1 MNSRTFAEPKNK
13 NSTTFAP
20 VFGKKLPDRIFTPE
34 SVNKVHELSS
44 PNFGRNFGDVK
55 VESPSL
61 KQSRPLSLSG
71 PDHYPFSGACHT
83 CTPRFQTKMKINQ
96 PGDKYEQEAD
106 RVASYVVNE
115 TSLVPKLT
123 SRERSALP
131 IQRQEIKKG
140 TTEEEKY
147 KEAAK
152 KTGEAF
158 LETPIGKRITDKAKE
173 LGEDFVSTLPG
184 KIVAGTVAA
193 GAVGAIVAKNAE
205 LPIQPP
211 AIPLDKV
218 TPGLSMKIT
227 YKGPVRN
234 PTDASI
240 AFTYKFGGEKKGS
253 KKPTKTKSEQFREE
267 TARMAYEQ
275 YKFRESMKT
284 PEQKAEDEAFMQW
297 YIVKQTQDPSSP
309 LYIPGIVPKKEAS
322 KIEEKKEEEKA
333 PLQRKEA
340 NSCESTTGTPSIVHN
355 VLRSSG
361 HPLDP
366 VTRNFMESR
375 FGHDFSEVRLHTDSN
390 AAKSARSI
398 NAHAYT
404 AGQNIVFGSD
414 RFKPDTKSGRRLL
427 AHELTHVIQQDS
439 SNAVLQRLP
448 ASVTCSSRKTGRPA
462 KAVRW
467 LAAEKEIGNQV
478 HSAIETRT
486 AGDHE
491 RHFAVQMV
499 QNSLDRN
506 PADVSESSLTQKC
519 GSPLP
524 AAVKSRLEPQFK
536 QPLDSLR
543 IHVGEE
549 GEHVARNH
557 SATAVSEGTNIYF
570 SPGAYAPGT
579 DRGDRILRHEIT
591 HYLQQRAG
599 SRQYNNRWPIKALE
613 AEADLSTTR
622 ANGPINVMGG
632 ALASQPLCMK
642 TFVSTVGGNPYLDKA
657 VKFYQLWENETAIRI
672 GSYQEIVKKLSS
684 RKTPLPKF
692 RIVAH
697 ANGLNLFLPLLAGAK
712 SYAGLPALGLQTRK
726 ALTVELGRLAHPTSD
741 MTSTVHG
748 WLSGKATANTAK
760 GKALKALLGR
770 LRLTTALSDIW
781 KELIWWVVDEH
792 FAKNV
797 KEDPAVAGGP
807 KKTTAA
813 QRKALKKKIKLAQ
826 VAVRATA
833 QSALPSTA
841 QKGDIN
847 NLRTEVLAAFKAKS
861 WSWGNVPAGYLKE
874 RLDRLKHKDVVA
886 LRKEVKAGIFE
897 KNLAAVK
904 GCVSNKTY
912 IEIRGCNIGS
922 NDAYLNAI
930 REFFGTKPNRLPSIS
945 APKLYQFFGT
955 PGTLVLPEGSKR
967 PPVAESLKFLFE
979 ETFHDASL
987 VKDVVN
993 AVKAAKLTSVSGLA
1007 KVLRYADTKA
1017 EFEAWW
1023 KMKQK
1028 AKGVADANLKS
1039 ATLKDFQ
1046 DFLST
1051 APPRT
1056 FPVNAPGVSTKSLW
1070 CFILLSSTAIK
1081 AILAWIKDQGY
1092 TLPGGADPLR
1102 TFFGGSSKWGRR
1114 KFRKS
1119 MRKLFVDWLGD
1130 KYPVPDKIYFSED
1143 PEYKKNIR
1151 KLP

>member
-1 MNSRTFAEPKNK
+1 MNSRTLAKTKNQ
-13 NSTTFAP
+13 NSTTFSP
-20 VFGKKLPDRIFTPE
+20 VFGKKLSGRSFMPQSANKDRDLINSYFG
-34 SVNKVHELSS
+34 H
-44 PNFGRNFGDVK
+44 NFGNIQ
-55 VESPSL
+55 VESGQYF
-61 KQSRPLSLSG
+61 KQSCLPMI
-71 PDHYPFSGACHT
+71 
-83 CTPRFQTKMKINQ
+83 QTKLNIGK

-106 RVASYVVNE
+106 RAASYVVDE

-123 SRERSALP
+123 SREISALP
-131 IQRQEIKKG
+131 IQRQETKKG

-147 KEAAK
+147 IEAAK

-184 KIVAGTVAA
+184 KIVAGTAAA

-253 KKPTKTKSEQFREE
+253 KKPIKTKSEQFREE

-275 YKFRESMKT
+275 YKFRESIKT

-297 YIVKQTQDPSSP
+297 YIVKQTQDPTSP

-322 KIEEKKEEEKA
+322 KLEEKKEEEKT

-340 NSCESTTGTPSIVHN
+340 NSCESATGTPSIVHN

-361 HPLDP
+361 QPLDP

-499 QNSLDRN
+499 QNSFDRN

-536 QPLDSLR
+536 QSLDSLR

-622 ANGPINVMGG
+622 ANEPINVMGR

-642 TFVSTVGGNPYLDKA
+642 TFVSTVGGNPYLDMA

-684 RKTPLPKF
+684 EKTPLPEF

-697 ANGLNLFLPLLAGAK
+697 ANGLNLFLPLLAGAR

-726 ALTVELGRLAHPTSD
+726 ALTVELGRLAHLTK

-748 WLSGKATANTAK
+748 WLSGTAK
-760 GKALKALLGR
+760 GKALLSRLG
-770 LRLTTALSDIW
+770 LTTALSDIW

-792 FAKNV
+792 FAKKV

-813 QRKALKKKIKLAQ
+813 QRKALENEIKLAQ

-833 QSALPSTA
+833 RSALPSTA
-841 QKGDIN
+841 QKGDIDK
-847 NLRTEVLAAFKAKS
+847 LRTEVLAVSKAKS
-861 WSWGNVPAGYLKE
+861 WSWWNVPAGFLKE
-874 RLDRLKHKDVVA
+874 RLDRLKHKDIVA
-886 LRKEVKAGIFE
+886 FRKEVKAGIFE

-904 GCVSNKTY
+904 GRVSNRTY

-922 NDAYLNAI
+922 NDSYLNGI

-955 PGTLVLPEGSKR
+955 PGELILPEGSER

-979 ETFHDASL
+979 ETFDDKSL
-987 VKDVVN
+987 VKNVVN
-993 AVKAAKLTSVSGLA
+993 AVKAAKLTSVSDLA
-1007 KVLRYADTKA
+1007 KMLRYADIKA

-1028 AKGVADANLKS
+1028 AKGVANAALKS

-1070 CFILLSSTAIK
+1070 YFILLPSTAIK

-1092 TLPGGADPLR
+1092 TLPRGADPLR
-1102 TFFGGSSKWGRR
+1102 TFFGGSSQWGHK
-1114 KFRKS
+1114 KFRIGLK
-1119 MRKLFVDWLGD
+1119 KLFVDWLGD
-1130 KYPVPDKIYFSED
+1130 KYPVPGKIYFPED